1 MPACTSVILAR
12 ALFLPPVRFVL
23 RYFGPES
30 AVLTYLV
37 SLRFSEGSG
46 KGKGRG
52 SKGKSKK
59 KKYSPKGDETGCDP
73 APHSVR
79 AAASQANV
87 GE

>member
-1 MPACTSVILAR
+1 M
-12 ALFLPPVRFVL
+12 LFHF
-23 RYFGPES
+23 YFSG
-30 AVLTYLV
+30 
-37 SLRFSEGSG
+37 GSG
-46 KGKGRG
+46 KGKKGKV